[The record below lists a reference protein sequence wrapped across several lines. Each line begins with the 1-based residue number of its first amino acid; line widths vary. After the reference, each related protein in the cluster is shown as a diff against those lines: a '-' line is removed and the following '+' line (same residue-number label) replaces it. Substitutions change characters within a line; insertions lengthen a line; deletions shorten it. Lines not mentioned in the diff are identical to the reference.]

1 VNDAASREDRTSN
14 FEGIDSMSDTVQQQ
28 ATGTPSNV
36 TGGGPIPWFCVS
48 LQIHAK
54 DLDPD
59 KITRLLG
66 VEPDRAQR
74 RGVPMPSRGDR
85 PPRVPW
91 IGMWSI
97 DLRPQQAPGC
107 PVETAISR
115 VLDRITVPLD
125 VWHRAR
131 AGAIVRIAIGLSL
144 DEDNRGF
151 GLEPALLRRA
161 ADFGIALDFD
171 IYYGAD
177 DELGVAEPALP

>member
-1 VNDAASREDRTSN
+1 MND
-14 FEGIDSMSDTVQQQ
+14 IPQQQ
-28 ATGTPSNV
+28 ATGTPPDGG

-48 LQIHAK
+48 LQIHAA

-59 KITRLLG
+59 EVARLLG
-66 VEPDRAQR
+66 VVPDRAQR
-74 RGVPMPSRGDR
+74 KGVPMLSRGDR

-107 PVETAISR
+107 AVETAITR

-131 AGAIVRIAIGLSL
+131 AGAHARIFVGLTL

-151 GLEPALLRRA
+151 RLEPALLRRA
-161 ADFGIALDFD
+161 ADLGITLDVD
-171 IYYGAD
+171 IDYGGD
-177 DELGVAEPALP
+177 DEPSGAGPALP